1 LQQESHAIV
10 HPYNHVHAQPKAV
23 VPCNRSHTLHQAAP
37 VQTRT
42 RANQSRGLKQ
52 ESHASPSRTR
62 TTTYTRNP
70 KPWSLAI
77 GVARITKPHPY
88 KHVHAQPKG
97 RGPFN
102 RSRTHHQAVEARKA
116 IAFNFLKVEGR
127 CGVVT
132 TRNYLFK
139 NYVFLNSNNYVNFIL
154 ARICMQV

>member
-1 LQQESHAIV
+1 MRKLKPWSLATGVARNRKPQ
-10 HPYNHVHAQPKAV
+10 PWAQTRVARIK
-23 VPCNRSHTLHQAAP
+23 AAP
-37 VQTRT
+37 VQSRT
-42 RANQSRGLKQ
+42 RANQSRGPLQQ

-62 TTTYTRNP
+62 TNTYTRNP
-70 KPWSLAI
+70 KA
-77 GVARITKPHPY
+77 V
-88 KHVHAQPKG
+88 V
-97 RGPFN
+97 PFN

>member
-1 LQQESHAIV
+1 MGRGYANQSKASRARSRGLMQEESHAIVSRTRTRATQSRGPLQQESHAIV
-10 HPYNHVHAQPKAV
+10 
-23 VPCNRSHTLHQAAP
+23 
-37 VQTRT
+37 
-42 RANQSRGLKQ
+42 
-52 ESHASPSRTR
+52 SRTR

-70 KPWSLAI
+70 KPWSLAT
-77 GVARITKPHPY
+77 GVARFTKPHPY

-132 TRNYLFK
+132 TRIYLFK
-139 NYVFLNSNNYVNFIL
+139 KISFFKLN
-154 ARICMQV
+154 